1 MNERFNLQRKNK
13 RPIEIRQDISHQKQS
28 SDDFYNHRKRKF
40 SPDRSYHLTRSPSP
54 SDFRQ
59 KRQHCSSNN
68 YSGHHDTEKNLKIKR
83 QALLTK
89 TTSHLYIKCQNQES
103 LIASLKRRKK
113 PIHIHC
119 YNKLLSLLSKTNQ
132 FGKAESLYESI
143 DLKNKD
149 IFTET
154 TMIQVYAAQE
164 KYQQAETL
172 YESIGQKD
180 KDIITKTTMIQVY
193 AKQKK
198 YRQAEK
204 LYESI
209 DQKYKDIAIKNTMI
223 QIYAEQK
230 KYREA
235 ETLYDNID
243 QGDKD
248 IVTKTIMIQVFAEQG
263 KYREAEILYEKV
275 ELEDRTIIT
284 KTIMI
289 QTYAVQEK
297 YREAETLYDSIELEA
312 RTIVTKT
319 TMIQVYAAQGKYCEA
334 ETLYDNIDQKE
345 KDIFTINTMI
355 KIYAEQK
362 KYRQANTLYDST
374 DQEDKDIVTKTMM
387 VQVYAAQEKYPEA
400 ENLYDSIEQKEKN
413 IFIKNA
419 MIKVYAA
426 QGKYRETENLYDSID
441 QKEKDIITKTTMIQA
456 YAAQRKYREA
466 ENLYDSIDQ
475 KEKDIFTKNTMIQ
488 VYAKQEKIFQAEAL
502 YENIDPQE
510 RNIITYII
518 MSRILLNHFNLNMLA
533 DLTDIL
539 SKMTLL
545 LSTLKYSDYLSFL
558 SKTVYRFHQLLDCLP
573 SKIKPQR
580 REYYASRLEA
590 IKNQFYA
597 LLNDLYQHVTHKKY
611 SPSLRDAW
619 LIHAHL
625 QKECTPVYT
634 HPTADECNRLQ
645 NAAWEKLNHPPTALN
660 KNVSDSISIAEVNI
674 AGKKIR
680 DYIINDSIYHE
691 LGIAQQFG
699 SYIIV
704 KFDRPM
710 KASKIPLYITF
721 DGEDYR
727 TDILG
732 GSKLKAKMS
741 SASYGG
747 MIAVPL
753 AAGDYFTKWFT
764 NQESFWYGQRAFL
777 PEEEGM
783 NNIGSKGEYTVGVI
797 PDELKFPVFFGFL
810 TLGDGCGFVKKSSIA
825 TAMGIKQAQVAKET
839 SSFTTYQAWQHY
851 PAATYRE
858 VVKEWMDNA
867 APKLQAYK
875 NNEINNT
882 SSNTATQLHGYFL
895 GNIPKVSATILPAK
909 GNKVIFPALPNWLNC
924 TAKGAIIGRNPY
936 SAKVLQTLNP
946 EDIDFSTALNQLVC
960 FQYTLTGYSKSAN
973 NNECCGHFFKGILV
987 VLEDN
992 IWPQE
997 FADCNI
1003 LVSTKDQKLSQSWST
1018 ANDRSCSQQAKSPE
1032 RISVHGVLVRTKTIS
1047 QVAAVP
1053 AKIAKKLNADY
1064 DGDEIDKILG
1074 ETLPRTMQMVA
1085 KESQSALPNPKL
1097 PKTFTPRES
1106 IGNYKKMVELRQ
1118 PLLERF
1124 TTIAN
1129 LLYYLSLKQKQEL
1142 AVKMAKTH
1150 ILKEILGSAWKTQLG
1165 IELNENDDLL
1175 IMQAEIQ
1182 VGLKCG
1188 EDRYKT
1194 TIPCNLVLERAK
1206 QYEKELSHYHSS
1218 LSVPYGRKLKEK
1230 LEIAVTNNN
1239 PHEKIAAILQPALQ
1253 TTKGTNIVDK
1263 VHRSLIRFFSTPSS
1277 ANKNQ
1282 DEYIS
1287 NDDEEEITLSTT

>member
-1 MNERFNLQRKNK
+1 MNERFDLRRKNK
-13 RPIEIRQDISHQKQS
+13 RPIETERHQQQS
-28 SDDFYNHRKRKF
+28 RDDFYNPRKRKL
-40 SPDRSYHLTRSPSP
+40 SSDRSYHLTRSPSP
-54 SDFRQ
+54 PDFHQ
-59 KRQHCSSNN
+59 KRQRCSSN
-68 YSGHHDTEKNLKIKR
+68 SHGGHHDTEKNLNIEINHRSNVHKRRHDQDSDSRSIKMQNTNTNYSHKKIKR
-83 QALLTK
+83 QTPPENI
-89 TTSHLYIKCQNQES
+89 SSRLYIECQKQED
-103 LIASLKRRKK
+103 LIASLQQQKK
-113 PIHIHC
+113 PIYIRC
-119 YNKLLSLLSKTNQ
+119 YNKLLSLLCKTNQ
-132 FGKAESLYESI
+132 FEKSESLYESI
-143 DLKNKD
+143 DQQNKD
-149 IFTET
+149 IVTKT
-154 TMIQVYAAQE
+154 TMIKVYAKQGKYQKAETLYESINQQDKDIIIQNTMIKVYAAQE
-164 KYQQAETL
+164 KYRKAENL
-172 YESIGQKD
+172 YESIDQQD
-180 KDIITKTTMIQVY
+180 KDIVTKNTVIKVYAAQGKYHEAENLYGSIDQQDKDIVTKTTMIQVY
-193 AKQKK
+193 VAQGK
-198 YRQAEK
+198 YHEAEN
-204 LYESI
+204 LYDSI
-209 DQKYKDIAIKNTMI
+209 DQ
-223 QIYAEQK
+223 Q
-230 KYREA
+230 
-235 ETLYDNID
+235 
-243 QGDKD
+243 DKD
-248 IVTKTIMIQVFAEQG
+248 IVTQNTMI
-263 KYREAEILYEKV
+263 KV
-275 ELEDRTIIT
+275 
-284 KTIMI
+284 
-289 QTYAVQEK
+289 YAAQEK
-297 YREAETLYDSIELEA
+297 YREAENLYDSIDQEDKD
-312 RTIVTKT
+312 IVTKT
-319 TMIQVYAAQGKYCEA
+319 TMIQVYAAQGKY
-334 ETLYDNIDQKE
+334 
-345 KDIFTINTMI
+345 
-355 KIYAEQK
+355 
-362 KYRQANTLYDST
+362 
-374 DQEDKDIVTKTMM
+374 
-387 VQVYAAQEKYPEA
+387 
-400 ENLYDSIEQKEKN
+400 
-413 IFIKNA
+413 
-419 MIKVYAA
+419 
-426 QGKYRETENLYDSID
+426 
-441 QKEKDIITKTTMIQA
+441 
-456 YAAQRKYREA
+456 REA

-475 KEKDIFTKNTMIQ
+475 QDKDIVTKTIMIQ
-488 VYAKQEKIFQAEAL
+488 VYAEQDKIFQTEAL
-502 YENIDPQE
+502 YKNIDQKD
-510 RNIITYII
+510 RDIITYIT

-533 DLTDIL
+533 VLTDIL
-539 SKMTLL
+539 NNMALL
-545 LSTLKYSDYLSFL
+545 LPTLKYSDNLFYL
-558 SKTVYRFHQLLDCLP
+558 SKTVYRFYQLLDCLS

-580 REYYASRLEA
+580 REYYASQLET
-590 IKNQFYA
+590 IKSKFHE
-597 LLNDLYQHVTHKKY
+597 LLNDLYQHVSHREY

-619 LIHAHL
+619 LIHTYL

-634 HPTADECNRLQ
+634 RPTADECNRLQ
-645 NAAWEKLNHPPTALN
+645 NVAWEKLNHPPTALN
-660 KNVSDSISIAEVNI
+660 QNASDSVSIAEVNI

-680 DYIINDSIYHE
+680 DYLINDSIYHE

-710 KASKIPLYITF
+710 KASKIPLYVTF
-721 DGEDYR
+721 DGKDYR

-732 GSKLKAKMS
+732 GSKLKAKMN

-753 AAGDYFTKWFT
+753 AAGDYFTKWFI

-797 PDELKFPVFFGFL
+797 PDELEFPVFFGFL
-810 TLGDGCGFVKKSSIA
+810 TPGDGCGFVKKSSIA

-882 SSNTATQLHGYFL
+882 SSNIAAQLYGYFL
-895 GNIPKVSATILPAK
+895 GNIQKVSATILPAK
-909 GNKVIFPALPNWLNC
+909 GNKVIFPALPDWLNC

-1206 QYEKELSHYHSS
+1206 QYEKELRHYHPR
-1218 LSVPYGRKLKEK
+1218 LSIPYGRKLKEK

-1263 VHRSLIRFFSTPSS
+1263 VHRGLIRFFSTPSS
-1277 ANKNQ
+1277 ANKIQ
-1282 DEYIS
+1282 GEYIS
-1287 NDDEEEITLSTT
+1287 DDDEGKEEITLCAKSTC